1 MNRKYSSVYFGILIF
16 VFCYGHNNSCYAD
29 GVMKLRSPSFEHN
42 KIIPARFT
50 CQGEGVNPAL
60 EIDGIPVG
68 AKSLV
73 LIMDDPDA
81 PSGTF
86 LHWLV
91 YDIPVTVNIAENS
104 VPGKQGV
111 NTARGMD
118 YVGPCPPSGTHR
130 YIFKL
135 FALDKELGL
144 KGGRDL
150 KTVEKAMAGHILGKA
165 ELIGLY
171 RKK

>member
-1 MNRKYSSVYFGILIF
+1 
-16 VFCYGHNNSCYAD
+16 
-29 GVMKLRSPSFEHN
+29 MKVKSPSFEHN
-42 KIIPARFT
+42 KMIPARFT
-50 CQGEGVNPAL
+50 CQGIGINPAL
-60 EIDGIPVG
+60 EIDGIPSG

-91 YDIPVTVNIAENS
+91 YDIPVTAKISENS

-111 NTARGMD
+111 NSTRGVD
-118 YVGPCPPSGTHR
+118 YVPPCPPSGTHR
-130 YIFKL
+130 YFFKL
-135 FALDKELGL
+135 FALDKDLGL
-144 KGGRDL
+144 KVGADL
-150 KTVEKAMAGHILGKA
+150 KAVEKAMSGHILDKA

-171 RKK
+171 QKE